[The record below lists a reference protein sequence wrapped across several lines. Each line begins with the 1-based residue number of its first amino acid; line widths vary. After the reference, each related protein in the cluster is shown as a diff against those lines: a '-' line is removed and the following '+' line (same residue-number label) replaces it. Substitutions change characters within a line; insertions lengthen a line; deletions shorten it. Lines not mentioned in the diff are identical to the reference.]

1 VSGGAP
7 WRRSDALL
15 FLTPE
20 VEREVPRLCAELGL
34 ADERREARRVEEL
47 VLHGS
52 EESWFAYLR
61 ERRRSLEQAAAVDA
75 APAAAERLALVLLEQ
90 YLLAPSLR
98 PPDARD
104 DDERRRL
111 AALAD

>member
-1 VSGGAP
+1 VTGGAP
-7 WRRSDALL
+7 WRRSDAWL

-34 ADERREARRVEEL
+34 ADEAREARRVEEL

-61 ERRRSLEQAAAVDA
+61 ERRRSLEAAALDA
-75 APAAAERLALVLLEQ
+75 PPAAAERLALVLLEQ